1 MITSTKHTPKSCSC
15 TQCTRGRHTKSGHD
29 LLKADERA
37 YRHAAKI
44 ALAKLGED
52 LDAEIFNSGPIGNY
66 YD

>member
-1 MITSTKHTPKSCSC
+1 MHTPG
-15 TQCTRGRHTKSGHD
+15 GRYMRR
-29 LLKADERA
+29 ADEHA

-44 ALAKLGED
+44 ALANLGED